1 MKPKVAIFDF
11 GCCEGCQLQIVNLEE
26 ELLDL
31 LGVVD
36 VVTWREA
43 MSEQA
48 DTFDIA
54 LVEGSITREEEFERL
69 RGIRERAKVLVAIG
83 ACACIGGINCIK
95 NRFDLEDVRRYVY
108 GEHAEW
114 FDTIATRPLSAVVQV
129 DAEVP
134 GCPINRQE
142 LVEIVKALLLGKKP
156 ALPTYAVC
164 VECKRRNNV
173 CVFDRG
179 MVCLGPVTRAG
190 CTAICPTYGNR
201 CVGCRGLVPDPNL
214 NSHRE
219 VLAQYG
225 LAPEDILR
233 FFHLYGGCLPEIG
246 CLQGGT
252 ETSGGRP

>member
-1 MKPKVAIFDF
+1 MKPRVAIFDF

-26 ELLDL
+26 QILDL
-31 LGVVD
+31 LGAVD

-43 MSEQA
+43 MSEQS
-48 DTFDIA
+48 DPFDIA
-54 LVEGSITREEEFERL
+54 LVEGSITREEEVERL
-69 RGIRERAKVLVAIG
+69 QWIRDHAKVLVSIG

-95 NRFDLEDVRRYVY
+95 NRFDLEEVRRYVY
-108 GEHAEW
+108 GEHAEL
-114 FDTIATRPLSAVVQV
+114 FDTMATRPLSTVVTV

-142 LVEIVKALLLGKKP
+142 LVETVKALLLGKKP

-173 CVFDRG
+173 CVFDQG
-179 MVCLGPVTRAG
+179 LVCLGPVSRAG

-201 CVGCRGLVPDPNL
+201 CVGCRGLVPEPNL

-225 LAPEDILR
+225 LATDDILR
-233 FFHLYGGCLPEIG
+233 FFNLYGGCLPETG
-246 CLQGGT
+246 CLQSAMEATGGP
-252 ETSGGRP
+252 R